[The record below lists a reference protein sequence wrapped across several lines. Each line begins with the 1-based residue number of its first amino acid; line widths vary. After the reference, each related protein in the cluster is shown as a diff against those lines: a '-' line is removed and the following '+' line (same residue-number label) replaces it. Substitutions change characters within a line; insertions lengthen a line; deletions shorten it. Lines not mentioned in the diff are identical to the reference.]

1 MARPTPILF
10 HLAEVRNARG
20 RKLGIGPSLQGSLPL
35 PNTGGA
41 SATLNNYTLTAD
53 PGAVAETGVAAALL
67 EGHALPASAAA
78 YAESGIDATLKVG
91 YRLTSA
97 VGTFT
102 ETGIASAGSHGY
114 VMTAGAGSFTE
125 TGVAAAL
132 KVGYVL
138 TGLALPSGIDTA
150 SDLAGATTPAF
161 NATQGNE
168 SLSFSPPGGSTN
180 VVSLSVNTAQT
191 RNLYLFSPAGWP
203 HLAAW
208 PTDGFTVHVFA
219 QRTSGSA
226 TANVRAFVGRVNAAG
241 VLQEESAAS
250 ASAVLSVLGNA
261 LSLSVP
267 SMAWSAGAES
277 DRLYV
282 RLLFTQGPTA
292 SGTFTVKLGAAP
304 SGQGCWVSS
313 SWLRDP
319 AERDTLALGG
329 VDAALSLAHTLTAAN
344 GSFSL
349 TGIASLGAR
358 GYSVPAAAG
367 AFTLTGKA
375 ANILAGYRLTCAAGA
390 FTETGQAAALRA
402 TRIIGA
408 SAGSYTLTGVAST
421 SAKGQRLTAAAGS
434 FALTGQSATILR
446 SYVLAAGA
454 GTYALTG
461 KAAALSY
468 SATGQAFV
476 LTADSCSYALT
487 GVDAALIATAS
498 PAQPTVLSVGGTYTI
513 DRNRLRRARPKT
525 LPAESGRFR
534 YEGATARLTVTTT
547 ARNSGASHV
556 GLAEFVDVNALI
568 GV

>member
-1 MARPTPILF
+1 MARPIIF
-10 HLAEVRNARG
+10 RLAEVRNARG
-20 RKLGIGPSLQGSLPL
+20 KSLGVGPSLAGQLPL
-35 PNTGGA
+35 NPQPT
-41 SATLNNYTLTAD
+41 SAALNNYTLTAD

-91 YRLTSA
+91 YRLTAA

-150 SDLAGATTPAF
+150 SDLVGATTPTF
-161 NATQGNE
+161 NATHGNE
-168 SLSFSPPGGSTN
+168 SLSFSPPGGATN
-180 VVSLSVNTAQT
+180 VVSLTVNQSTT
-191 RNLYLFSPAGWP
+191 RNMYLFGPAGWP
-203 HLAAW
+203 NRSAW
-208 PTDGFTVHVFA
+208 PADGFTVKAFV
-219 QRTSGSA
+219 QRTSGST

-241 VLQEESAAS
+241 VLQEESTAS
-250 ASAVLSVLGNA
+250 ASVTVSVLGNLITFA
-261 LSLSVP
+261 VP
-267 SMAWSAGAES
+267 SMAWAAGAAS

-282 RLLFTQGPTA
+282 RLLFTQGPTSA
-292 SGTFTVKLGAAP
+292 GTFTIKLGAAA
-304 SGQGCWVSS
+304 GAAQGCSVAA

-319 AERDTLALGG
+319 AERDTIALSG
-329 VDAALSLAHTLTAAN
+329 VDAALSLGYRLTAAN
-344 GSFSL
+344 GSFTL

-358 GYSVPAAAG
+358 GYSVPAAAA
-367 AFTLTGKA
+367 AFTFTGKA

-390 FTETGQAAALRA
+390 FTQIGQDAAPRA
-402 TRIIGA
+402 THILSG
-408 SAGSYTLTGVAST
+408 SAGSYTMTGVAST
-421 SAKGQRLTAAAGS
+421 AAKGQRVTAAAGS
-434 FALTGQSATILR
+434 FALTGQSATIVR
-446 SYVLAAGA
+446 SYALAAGA

-468 SATGQAFV
+468 SGATGLAYV
-476 LTADSCSYALT
+476 LTADPGSYALT
-487 GVDAALIATAS
+487 GADAALIATAS
-498 PAQPTVLSVGGTYTI
+498 PAQPTVLSVGGTYAI
-513 DRNRLRRARPKT
+513 DRNRLRRASPKT

-534 YEGATARLTVTTT
+534 HEGTAARLTATTT
-547 ARNSGASHV
+547 ARNRGASHV
-556 GLAEFVDVNALI
+556 GLAEFVDANALI